1 MLLSEQEQLISE
13 KFLSEGYVIQAASN
27 RRSLDWIRET
37 VCQLIR
43 SELNLP
49 DNQDEDLESLLNNFH
64 VKIPVADLNNFR
76 VRLIRRINEEAE
88 FRRHYLS
95 LARELL
101 YDLVGN
107 ELAMQT
113 RVNLSIQYP
122 NDESS
127 LLPIHADV
135 WSGDSPFEVV
145 LWVPLVKCHDTKSMF
160 IMPPKDTRELHERF
174 SEFENKTDE
183 DIFKAFEDRLRW
195 IEIEYGEVLLFNQN
209 LPHGNRVNVERE
221 TRWSLNCRFKSVF
234 TPYGDKRLGE
244 FFEPVTLRAA
254 TLAGMDYDL
263 PGTHS

>member
-1 MLLSEQEQLISE
+1 MFLSEQEQLISE
-13 KFLSEGYVIQAASN
+13 KFLSDGYVIKAASN
-27 RRSLDWIRET
+27 RASLDWIRET
-37 VCQLIR
+37 VCQLIS
-43 SELNLP
+43 SELDLP
-49 DNQDEDLESLLNNFH
+49 DDQDEDVEKLLNSFH
-64 VKIPVADLNNFR
+64 EKIPVADLNNFR
-76 VRLIRRINEEAE
+76 VGLIRRINEEAE
-88 FRRHYLS
+88 FRSHYLS
-95 LARELL
+95 LARDLL

-145 LWVPLVKCHDTKSMF
+145 LWVPLVGCHDTKSMF
-160 IMPPKDTRELHERF
+160 LLPPKDTRELHNRF
-174 SEFENKTDE
+174 SEFENKSNE
-183 DIFKAFEDRLRW
+183 DIFKAFEDRLQW

-209 LPHGNRVNVERE
+209 LPHGNRVNMEKE

-234 TPYGDKRLGE
+234 APYGDKRLGE

-254 TLAGMDYDL
+254 TLVGMDYDL
-263 PGTHS
+263 PGTRS

>member
-1 MLLSEQEQLISE
+1 MFLSEQERLISK
-13 KFLSEGYVIQAASN
+13 KFLSEGYVISPASN
-27 RRSLDWIRET
+27 RDSLDWIRET
-37 VCQLIR
+37 VCQVIR
-43 SELNLP
+43 SELNSP
-49 DNQDEDLESLLNNFH
+49 DDQDEDVESLLNSFH

-76 VRLIRRINEEAE
+76 VRLIRRINEETE

-95 LARELL
+95 LARGLL

-160 IMPPKDTRELHERF
+160 ILPPEDTRELHKRF

-183 DIFKAFEDRLRW
+183 DIFKAFEDRLQW

-209 LPHGNRVNVERE
+209 LPHGNRVNLEKE
-221 TRWSLNCRFKSVF
+221 TRWSLNCRFKSLF
-234 TPYGDKRLGE
+234 APYGDKRLGE

-254 TLAGMDYDL
+254 TLVGMNYDL
-263 PGTHS
+263 PGTRS